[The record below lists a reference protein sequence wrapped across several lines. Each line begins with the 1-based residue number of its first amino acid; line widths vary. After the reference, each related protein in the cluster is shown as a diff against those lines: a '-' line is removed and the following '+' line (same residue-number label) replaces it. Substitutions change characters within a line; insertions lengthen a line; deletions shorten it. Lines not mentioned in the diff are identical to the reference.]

1 MHDVF
6 FFNFLFGSWS
16 LEADSD
22 PMKTKHEGRG
32 FPFESS
38 VIQNFNSLRSTKKII
53 LFSVEQKHLRQEESE
68 ETGAKLKF
76 CLIFHNN
83 YVDLYLLCSGQEILD
98 SSFCMDWAT
107 LSWCYYR
114 RIACVLT

>member
-6 FFNFLFGSWS
+6 FLNFLFGSWS

-38 VIQNFNSLRSTKKII
+38 VI
-53 LFSVEQKHLRQEESE
+53 
-68 ETGAKLKF
+68 
-76 CLIFHNN
+76 
-83 YVDLYLLCSGQEILD
+83 
-98 SSFCMDWAT
+98 
-107 LSWCYYR
+107 
-114 RIACVLT
+114 